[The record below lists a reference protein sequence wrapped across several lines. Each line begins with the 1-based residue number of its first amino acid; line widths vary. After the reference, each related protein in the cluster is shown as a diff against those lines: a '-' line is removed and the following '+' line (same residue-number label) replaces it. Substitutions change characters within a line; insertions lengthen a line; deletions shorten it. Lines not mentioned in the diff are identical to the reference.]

1 MGYPT
6 FPGKHALA
14 PFISPSEYREY
25 LRSNFGWEGL
35 PELAGTILTFQPSF
49 FREVVRTRR
58 WERLKVPTSALG
70 EYYTLDTPG
79 GAVGLSGG
87 FGVGAPAATNRLEDI
102 GASGCA
108 RFVAIG
114 FAGGLQPGMHA
125 GDLVLCDRAIRDEGV
140 SHHYAPWA
148 KYATPSRLLTARLHE
163 VMVAAGL
170 DHRTGPTWT
179 IDTPYR
185 ETVDELRRYQQEG
198 VLTVEM
204 EAAALATV
212 CKVRDFEF
220 ATAFTISDSL
230 ADPEWRPQFHH
241 DAAAIGLAHLLE
253 AAIAAL
259 TTTEPD

>member
-6 FPGKHALA
+6 YEGKHALA
-14 PFISPSEYREY
+14 PFISPSEYQEY
-25 LRSNFGWEGL
+25 LRANFGWAGL
-35 PELAGTILTFQPSF
+35 PPLVGTILTFQPSF
-49 FREVVRTRR
+49 FREVVKAQG
-58 WERLKVPTSALG
+58 WERLRVPTSALG
-70 EYYTLDTPG
+70 DYYIMQTSG

-102 GASGCA
+102 GASGCTH
-108 RFVAIG
+108 FVAIG
-114 FAGGLQPGMHA
+114 FAGGLQPRLHA
-125 GDLVLCDRAIRDEGV
+125 GDVVLCDRAIRDEGV

-148 KYATPSRLLTARLHE
+148 KYATPSATLTARLHE
-163 VMVAAGL
+163 AMATAGL
-170 DHRTGPTWT
+170 EHRSGATWT

-185 ETVDELRRYQQEG
+185 ETVEELRRYQQEG

-212 CKVRDFEF
+212 CQVRGFEF
-220 ATAFTISDSL
+220 ATAFTISDTL

-241 DAAAIGLAHLLE
+241 DAAAIGLARLLD

-259 TTTEPD
+259 TGAARG